1 MGFLVI
7 KQVFSSFSILRR
19 SSFVFIN
26 ENISSHKKEKQS
38 DKCS

>member
-1 MGFLVI
+1 MGFLLI
-7 KQVFSSFSILRR
+7 KAGFSRFSIH
-19 SSFVFIN
+19 SFVFIN